1 MTYMGL
7 FDSNRP
13 LDLIAI
19 GRVALDFNPL
29 EMNCTLA
36 QSSTFRKY
44 IGGSPANIVVGLSR
58 LGKKAGFIGR
68 VAADSFGDYAIDYFN
83 NEGIDTSH
91 IFRAE
96 NGEKM
101 GLTFTEIKSPTES
114 SILMYREGVADL
126 ALSPQDVDEDYIQSA
141 RSILISGTALCKSP
155 SREAALKALKLAEKY
170 GVTVIFDIDYRE
182 YIWKSADEIS
192 VYYQTVAEQSDI
204 VIGSREEFDLT
215 GQIIGL
221 DKEDDITV
229 AKHWHDKGNK
239 LVIIKHGKEGSVAYS
254 SDGSR
259 FLVKPFP
266 VKLLKSFGGG
276 DGYASAFLFGL
287 MEGWPLDKALE
298 FGSAEAAM
306 LVAAHSCSAAMPNAK
321 AVANFVCEEKAKY
334 GEMVFKLEDDI

>member
-7 FDSNRP
+7 FDSERP

-36 QSSTFRKY
+36 ESSTFKKY
-44 IGGSPANIVVGLSR
+44 ICGSPANIVVGLSR

-68 VAADSFGDYAIDYFN
+68 VAVDSFGDYAVDYFN

-91 IFRAE
+91 LFKAE

-126 ALSPQDVDEDYIQSA
+126 ALSPQDVDEEYICSA
-141 RSILISGTALCKSP
+141 KAILISGTALCKSP
-155 SREAALKALKLAEKY
+155 SREAAIKALKLAKKN
-170 GVTVIFDIDYRE
+170 GVTVIFDIDFRD
-182 YIWKSADEIS
+182 YIWKSLDEIS

-215 GQIIGL
+215 GRIIGL
-221 DKEDDITV
+221 DKEDDIIV
-229 AKHWHDKGNK
+229 ARFWHDKGNK

-254 SDGSR
+254 ADGAR
-259 FLVKPFP
+259 YLVKPFP

-276 DGYASAFLFGL
+276 DGYASALFYGL
-287 MEGWPLDKALE
+287 LEGWPLDRALE

-306 LVAAHSCSAAMPNAK
+306 LVAAHSCSAAMPGVQ
-321 AVANFVCEEKAKY
+321 AVTDFVESEKAKF
-334 GEMVFKLEDDI
+334 GEMVFKLDD

>member
-7 FDSNRP
+7 FDSERP

-36 QSSTFRKY
+36 ESSTFKKY

-68 VAADSFGDYAIDYFN
+68 VAADSFGDYAVDYFN

-91 IFRAE
+91 LFKAE

-126 ALSPQDVDEDYIQSA
+126 ALSPQDVDEEYICSA
-141 RSILISGTALCKSP
+141 KAILISGTALCKSP
-155 SREAALKALKLAEKY
+155 SREAAIKALKLAKKN
-170 GVTVIFDIDYRE
+170 GVTVIFDIDFRD
-182 YIWKSADEIS
+182 YIWKSLDEIS

-215 GQIIGL
+215 GRIIGL
-221 DKEDDITV
+221 DKEDDIIV
-229 AKHWHDKGNK
+229 ARFWHDKGNK

-254 SDGSR
+254 ADGAR
-259 FLVKPFP
+259 YLVKPFP

-276 DGYASAFLFGL
+276 DGYASALFYGL
-287 MEGWPLDKALE
+287 LEGWPLDRALE

-306 LVAAHSCSAAMPNAK
+306 LVAAHSCSAAMPGVQ
-321 AVANFVCEEKAKY
+321 AVTDFVESEKAKF
-334 GEMVFKLEDDI
+334 GEMVFKLND